1 LVLKKGKEEIIYLL
15 NKAIEKFQQETGK
28 EIVQNTNR
36 KNYEGLAVA
45 LSQISNALPSTAR
58 QLGHDPYPADPKGEK
73 QAYPFRKYDITGG
86 QIKDALM
93 GLVAHPRQH
102 MVDACYIYL
111 YGMGRLAFEAGPV
124 DAFLIQQASDGKE
137 KTDARSLY
145 QENQLLRQQ
154 LGALQKTDTRQSAS
168 KQKPLRL
175 VLLSIGLMAALGLC
189 LYYFVQYNKVS
200 QEWHTIKTDF
210 NLLPYRVTAAERQQL
225 EGIWICYTGS
235 PQARISDTDRYH
247 KVVSN
252 IIEIVYKDGYFLYN
266 RFGASFNHSGY
277 VQFESPG
284 LLSIH
289 SRIKNAQGVVES
301 PRHSL
306 MSFDSTGAYFSAI
319 SASWNFD
326 VGSNNQIIGI
336 REAYQKLGAGG
347 QLEEVINSVENA
359 GCQCKII
366 RWRTPGGTVKTFY
379 LKNIALETLQDAA
392 LSLLIDE
399 RSILP
404 KNPSQKLLVDKAL
417 K

>member
-1 LVLKKGKEEIIYLL
+1 MLKKGKEEIIYLL

-45 LSQISNALPSTAR
+45 LSQISNALPSTAQ

-154 LGALQKTDTRQSAS
+154 LGALQKTNTGQSAS

-175 VLLSIGLMAALGLC
+175 VLLSIGLVAAVGLC